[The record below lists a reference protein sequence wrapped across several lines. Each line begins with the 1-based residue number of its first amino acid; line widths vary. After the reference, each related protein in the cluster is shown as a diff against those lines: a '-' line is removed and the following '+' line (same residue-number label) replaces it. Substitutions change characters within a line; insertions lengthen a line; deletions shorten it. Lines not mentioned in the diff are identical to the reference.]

1 MRNTRKLA
9 SLALI
14 VLLAPAC
21 ILVAKDGDWD
31 RDEDQHA
38 MKSHMEHRVAQLEQQ
53 LAECKAGC
61 PMPCCKEPGQQ
72 P

>member
-9 SLALI
+9 TLALI

-31 RDEDQHA
+31 DNHGA
-38 MKSHMEHRVAQLEQQ
+38 TNAKLEKRIAHLEKQV
-53 LAECKAGC
+53 AECKEKC
-61 PMPCCKEPGQQ
+61 PMPCCAEAAKAP
-72 P
+72 

>member
-31 RDEDQHA
+31 DDHHA
-38 MKSHMEHRVAQLEQQ
+38 SKSTLEHRVAQLEQQ
-53 LAECKAGC
+53 VAECKASC
-61 PMPCCKEPGQQ
+61 PMPCCKEPGKQ